1 MTIKI
6 KSRYKIFNYMTKQEL
21 ISSLKKI
28 VKPYIQDEDAFENLS
43 EETDFINDLKIN
55 SANLVD
61 VILDVEDEFNIEID
75 NEAMEKMLSV
85 KAAMEV
91 ITTKLKEK

>member
-1 MTIKI
+1 
-6 KSRYKIFNYMTKQEL
+6 MTKEQL
-21 ISSLKKI
+21 ITSLKKI
-28 VKPYIQDEDAFENLS
+28 VKPYIQDEVAFENLS

-61 VILDVEDEFNIEID
+61 VILDVEDEFDIEID